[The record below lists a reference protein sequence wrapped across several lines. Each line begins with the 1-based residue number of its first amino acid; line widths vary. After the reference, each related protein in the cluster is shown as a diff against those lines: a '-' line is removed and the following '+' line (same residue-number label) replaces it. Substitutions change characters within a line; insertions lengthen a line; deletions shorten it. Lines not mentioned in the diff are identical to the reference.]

1 MPPIVAIQFSLVG
14 KRYHFDA
21 RGITDLCPGDRV
33 VVETSRGKQLGIV
46 TGYVTEDEM
55 GGRVCKPIER
65 VATARD
71 LAMQQEWQTKA
82 LSALVTCRELAEQQN
97 LKGYKFVKAE
107 YNFDG
112 SQITILFTTDKK
124 GTELEGLKKDLR
136 RILDTRVE
144 LFQIGPRDLS
154 KELDGLGACGIQRCC
169 ARFLTKFDS
178 VSIRMA
184 KVQQISLT
192 PSEVTG
198 LCGRLRC
205 CLAYEYEQY
214 AEAAHGLPKRG
225 KDVVTPYGEGKIV
238 EVRTMAGV
246 LVVEV
251 EGVRYV
257 VEKEDIGKT
266 EFTNPPVKKPKP
278 EWVPVEKPPEPVK
291 QEPES
296 APLPQERKRRVR
308 PRRGKSRPRERGPA
322 AGPQPAPR
330 ERPKRK
336 RPDQQG
342 RPKTNDRTNSKV

>member
-33 VVETSRGKQLGIV
+33 VVETSRGRQLGIV
-46 TGYVTEDEM
+46 SGYVPEDEM

-71 LAMQQEWQTKA
+71 LVMQQEWQTKA
-82 LSALVTCRELAEQQN
+82 LPALVKCRELAEKQG
-97 LKGYKFVKAE
+97 LKGYKFIKAE

-124 GTELEGLKKDLR
+124 GAELADLKRELR
-136 RILDTRVE
+136 KELGTRIE
-144 LFQIGPRDLS
+144 LFQIGPRDLA
-154 KELDGLGACGIQRCC
+154 KELEGLGACGIPRCC
-169 ARFLTKFDS
+169 SQFLTKFDS

-205 CLAYEYEQY
+205 CLAYEHEQY
-214 AEAAHGLPKRG
+214 SEAAKGLPKRG
-225 KDVVTPYGEGKIV
+225 KEVVTPHGAGRVV
-238 EVRTMAGV
+238 EVRTLAGV

-251 EGVRYV
+251 EGVRHIV
-257 VEKEDIGKT
+257 DREDIGKT
-266 EFTNPPVKKPKP
+266 EFTHPPEKKPKI
-278 EWVPVEKPPEPVK
+278 EWIPAELPAEKP
-291 QEPES
+291 EPEKEPKP
-296 APLPQERKRRVR
+296 APPVRESKKRAR
-308 PRRGKSRPRERGPA
+308 PRRGRRRTK
-322 AGPQPAPR
+322 
-330 ERPKRK
+330 
-336 RPDQQG
+336 
-342 RPKTNDRTNSKV
+342 DRTSGDDNRQSSRDRRKKKP